1 MAGMRV
7 KVKNSRGKGRWRV
20 AAPGQSDRMT
30 VVMPPFHHR
39 PVVSVAPVIGAPN
52 AGDVMDVMNVLDV
65 LDSDRDASDM
75 DRNMDMAIDSEPA
88 RHPLPSTTTSL
99 PDRHISAV
107 APRTVL
113 LGAWGGVL
121 IAVVLGAAIGDAA
134 QGGRRPHERQR
145 AKPPAKDWD
154 KTSKSAF
161 LDDAFTTLEG
171 ERPDFVAASAARTA
185 GPNGGTAAATGDNGG
200 GFRWSGLIS
209 PDTLADEV
217 KEQRKAVAAAV
228 ASASEFKGGGYDKAR
243 EAFSAIALAFGVIAV
258 HDGDVRWKKDAANAR
273 DLFARV
279 GFNCKV
285 GTDGSFAEAKARAA
299 DLEALLDGGSPD
311 KQADREE
318 DFAWSQVAAR
328 PALMSRL
335 EVAEQVAGGIVAS
348 KDDFE
353 KQVDAL
359 LREVEIVAAIGE
371 VIQQKAFE
379 YHDDDTYRSYS
390 AAMRD
395 AAVKARDAVRR
406 ADYDAVRTAVGD
418 LKKSCDTCHGDY
430 RS

>member
-1 MAGMRV
+1 MD
-7 KVKNSRGKGRWRV
+7 S
-20 AAPGQSDRMT
+20 
-30 VVMPPFHHR
+30 
-39 PVVSVAPVIGAPN
+39 
-52 AGDVMDVMNVLDV
+52 VMDNSGV
-65 LDSDRDASDM
+65 DSQK
-75 DRNMDMAIDSEPA
+75 DSLPS
-88 RHPLPSTTTSL
+88 RQPLPPMASPRLRSI
-99 PDRHISAV
+99 PSSSASRVVRGGIVLV
-107 APRTVL
+107 AIVL
-113 LGAWGGVL
+113 ALGV
-121 IAVVLGAAIGDAA
+121 AIGDAA
-134 QGGRRPHERQR
+134 QGGRRPLERQR
-145 AKPPAKDWD
+145 AKPPAAKDWD

-171 ERPDFVAASAARTA
+171 ERPDFVATSAARVA
-185 GPNGGTAAATGDNGG
+185 GPNGNAVAASGESGG

-217 KEQRKAVAAAV
+217 KEQRKVVAAAV

-243 EAFSAIALAFGVIAV
+243 EAFSAIALAFGVIAA
-258 HDGDVRWKKDAANAR
+258 HDGDVRWKKDAENSR

-299 DLEALLDGGSPD
+299 DLEALLDGGSPE
-311 KQADREE
+311 KNADREE

-335 EVAEQVAGGIVAS
+335 EAAEQVAGGIVAS
-348 KDDFE
+348 KEAFE

-359 LREVEIVAAIGE
+359 LREVEFVAAIGE

-379 YHDDDTYRSYS
+379 YHDDDTYRGYA

-395 AAVKARDAVRR
+395 AAVRARDAARR
-406 ADYDAVRTAVGD
+406 ADYDAVRAAVGD

>member
-1 MAGMRV
+1 M
-7 KVKNSRGKGRWRV
+7 
-20 AAPGQSDRMT
+20 
-30 VVMPPFHHR
+30 
-39 PVVSVAPVIGAPN
+39 SVPVIHGHRAPKVR
-52 AGDVMDVMNVLDV
+52 GVTD
-65 LDSDRDASDM
+65 SDM
-75 DRNMDMAIDSEPA
+75 DDSVMDMDMNMDKAIDSEPSRQPFPA
-88 RHPLPSTTTSL
+88 TTLTLPRPPGSS
-99 PDRHISAV
+99 V
-107 APRTVL
+107 APRTILPGV
-113 LGAWGGVL
+113 WGGVI
-121 IAVVLGAAIGDAA
+121 IALVFAVAIGDAA

-145 AKPPAKDWD
+145 AKPPAKEWD

-171 ERPDFVAASAARTA
+171 ERPDFVAASAARGA
-185 GPNGGTAAATGDNGG
+185 GSDVGTASSAGGNGG

-258 HDGDVRWKKDAANAR
+258 HDGDVRWKKDAENAR

-299 DLEALLDGGSPD
+299 DLESLLDGGSPD

-335 EVAEQVAGGIVAS
+335 EAAEQAAGGIVAS

-379 YHDDDTYRSYS
+379 YHDDDTYRGYS

-395 AAVKARDAVRR
+395 AAVKARDAARR
-406 ADYDAVRTAVGD
+406 SDYDAVRAAVGD

>member
-1 MAGMRV
+1 MDSVMDDSGLDMDMDLDP
-7 KVKNSRGKGRWRV
+7 NT
-20 AAPGQSDRMT
+20 APRRQPLLPM
-30 VVMPPFHHR
+30 
-39 PVVSVAPVIGAPN
+39 VSPELCSLPSPGAPRI
-52 AGDVMDVMNVLDV
+52 VLPGV
-65 LDSDRDASDM
+65 
-75 DRNMDMAIDSEPA
+75 I
-88 RHPLPSTTTSL
+88 
-99 PDRHISAV
+99 
-107 APRTVL
+107 VL
-113 LGAWGGVL
+113 LAIVL
-121 IAVVLGAAIGDAA
+121 ALGAAIGDAA
-134 QGGRRPHERQR
+134 QGGRRPRERQR
-145 AKPPAKDWD
+145 AKPPAVKDWD

-171 ERPDFVAASAARTA
+171 ERPDFVATSSARLA
-185 GPNGGTAAATGDNGG
+185 GTNGGAVAASGESGG

-217 KEQRKAVAAAV
+217 KEQRKVIAAAV
-228 ASASEFKGGGYDKAR
+228 ASASEFKGGGYDQAR
-243 EAFSAIALAFGVIAV
+243 EAFSAIALAFGVIAA
-258 HDGDVRWKKDAANAR
+258 HDGDVRWKKDAENAR

-299 DLEALLDGGSPD
+299 DLEALLDGGSPE
-311 KQADREE
+311 KKADREE

-335 EVAEQVAGGIVAS
+335 EAAEQVAGGIVAS
-348 KDDFE
+348 KDAFE

-359 LREVEIVAAIGE
+359 LREVELVAAIGE

-379 YHDDDTYRSYS
+379 YHDDDTYRGYA

-395 AAVKARDAVRR
+395 AAVRARDAARR
-406 ADYDAVRTAVGD
+406 ADYDAVRAAVGD

>member
-1 MAGMRV
+1 MD
-7 KVKNSRGKGRWRV
+7 S
-20 AAPGQSDRMT
+20 
-30 VVMPPFHHR
+30 
-39 PVVSVAPVIGAPN
+39 
-52 AGDVMDVMNVLDV
+52 VMD
-65 LDSDRDASDM
+65 DSGLDM
-75 DRNMDMAIDSEPA
+75 DMDPNTVP
-88 RHPLPSTTTSL
+88 RRQPLPPMASPELCSPPSAGASRVVL
-99 PDRHISAV
+99 PGVI
-107 APRTVL
+107 VL
-113 LGAWGGVL
+113 LAIVL
-121 IAVVLGAAIGDAA
+121 ALGAAIGDAA
-134 QGGRRPHERQR
+134 QGGRRPRERQR
-145 AKPPAKDWD
+145 AKPPAVKDWD

-171 ERPDFVAASAARTA
+171 ERPDFVATSSARLA
-185 GPNGGTAAATGDNGG
+185 GTNGGAVAASGESGG

-217 KEQRKAVAAAV
+217 KEQRKVIAAAV
-228 ASASEFKGGGYDKAR
+228 ASASEFKGGGYDQAR
-243 EAFSAIALAFGVIAV
+243 EAFSAIALAFGVIAA
-258 HDGDVRWKKDAANAR
+258 HDGDVRWKKDAENAR

-299 DLEALLDGGSPD
+299 DLEALLDGGSPE
-311 KQADREE
+311 KKADREG

-335 EVAEQVAGGIVAS
+335 EAAEQVAGGIVAS
-348 KDDFE
+348 KDAFE

-359 LREVEIVAAIGE
+359 LREVELVAAIGE

-379 YHDDDTYRSYS
+379 YHDDDTYRGYA

-395 AAVKARDAVRR
+395 AAVRARDAARR
-406 ADYDAVRTAVGD
+406 ADYDAVRAAVGD

>member
-1 MAGMRV
+1 MV
-7 KVKNSRGKGRWRV
+7 RGGIVLV
-20 AAPGQSDRMT
+20 A
-30 VVMPPFHHR
+30 
-39 PVVSVAPVIGAPN
+39 I
-52 AGDVMDVMNVLDV
+52 VL
-65 LDSDRDASDM
+65 A
-75 DRNMDMAIDSEPA
+75 
-88 RHPLPSTTTSL
+88 
-99 PDRHISAV
+99 
-107 APRTVL
+107 
-113 LGAWGGVL
+113 
-121 IAVVLGAAIGDAA
+121 LGAAIGDAA
-134 QGGRRPHERQR
+134 QGGRRPRERQR
-145 AKPPAKDWD
+145 AKPPAAKDWD

-171 ERPDFVAASAARTA
+171 ERPDFVATSAARVA
-185 GPNGGTAAATGDNGG
+185 GPSGNAVAANGENGG

-209 PDTLADEV
+209 PDTLTDEV
-217 KEQRKAVAAAV
+217 KEQRKVVAAAV

-243 EAFSAIALAFGVIAV
+243 EAFSAIALAFGVIAA
-258 HDGDVRWKKDAANAR
+258 HDGDVRWKKDAENAR

-299 DLEALLDGGSPD
+299 DLESLLDGVSPE
-311 KQADREE
+311 KKADREE

-328 PALMSRL
+328 PALMNRL

-353 KQVDAL
+353 KQAEAL

-379 YHDDDTYRSYS
+379 YHDDDTYRAY
-390 AAMRD
+390 ATAMRE
-395 AAVKARDAVRR
+395 AAVRARDATRR
-406 ADYDAVRTAVGD
+406 ADYDAVRAAVGD

>member
-1 MAGMRV
+1 M
-7 KVKNSRGKGRWRV
+7 
-20 AAPGQSDRMT
+20 D
-30 VVMPPFHHR
+30 
-39 PVVSVAPVIGAPN
+39 SVI
-52 AGDVMDVMNVLDV
+52 D
-65 LDSDRDASDM
+65 DSAM
-75 DRNMDMAIDSEPA
+75 KIATET
-88 RHPLPSTTTSL
+88 HPLPSRQPL
-99 PDRHISAV
+99 PSMASPKLCSPPSFSPPRLIRAV
-107 APRTVL
+107 IVL
-113 LGAWGGVL
+113 VAIVLTLGVATGE
-121 IAVVLGAAIGDAA
+121 AA
-134 QGGRRPHERQR
+134 QGGQRPRGRQR
-145 AKPPAKDWD
+145 AKPPTAKDWD

-161 LDDAFTTLEG
+161 LDDAFATLEG
-171 ERPDFVAASAARTA
+171 ERPDFVATSAARVA
-185 GPNGGTAAATGDNGG
+185 GADGNAVAVKGEDGG

-217 KEQRKAVAAAV
+217 KEQRKVIAAAV

-243 EAFSAIALAFGVIAV
+243 EAFSAIALAFGVIAA
-258 HDGDVRWKKDAANAR
+258 HDGDVRWKKDAENAR

-299 DLEALLDGGSPD
+299 DLEALLDGGSPE
-311 KQADREE
+311 KKADREE
-318 DFAWSQVAAR
+318 DFIWSQVAAR

-335 EVAEQVAGGIVAS
+335 GAAEQVAGGIVAS
-348 KDDFE
+348 KEAFE

-359 LREVEIVAAIGE
+359 LREVELVAVIGE
-371 VIQQKAFE
+371 VVQQKAFE
-379 YHDDDTYRSYS
+379 YHDDDTYRGYA

-395 AAVKARDAVRR
+395 AAVRARDAARR